1 MDIREN
7 VLIAYVHHFK
17 NTFEMLSSV
26 FLPLYE
32 LHKYCELRLWYGYPE
47 AHSCIIERVRFS
59 SQSGV
64 IYIEDGDIR
73 IAADD
78 MSP

>member
-7 VLIAYVHHFK
+7 VLIAYVHHFT
-17 NTFEMLSSV
+17 NTFEMFSSV

-32 LHKYCELRLWYGYPE
+32 LHKHCELRLWYGYL
-47 AHSCIIERVRFS
+47 ALSCIIERVRFS